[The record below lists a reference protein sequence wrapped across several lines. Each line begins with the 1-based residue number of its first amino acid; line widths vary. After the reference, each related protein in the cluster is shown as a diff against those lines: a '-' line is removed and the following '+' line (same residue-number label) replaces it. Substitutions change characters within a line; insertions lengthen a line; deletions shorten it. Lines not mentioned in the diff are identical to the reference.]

1 MSRRVPGVLALLLLL
16 PLAACAGE
24 EEPAS
29 SSEETSE
36 ASPSESAE
44 PSDEP
49 SEDAGE
55 DEGEDA
61 EGGDDEDADSGG
73 GGNQGDGY
81 SFDGPQGWAD
91 ATERFAAMTP
101 GVDLGLMDTE
111 GQDPRFADNVNVL
124 VGAPYPA
131 FSPEEAEQTFL
142 EELSGFARQA
152 KVLPR
157 VEIDDRGAVHLAG
170 RTPVGRIKVY
180 TEQYAAYVD
189 ETWYI
194 VTFSHGPDSTAA
206 EREED
211 MSTVLDSWTWGAGD
225 DA

>member
-1 MSRRVPGVLALLLLL
+1 MTRRAPGVIALLLLL
-16 PLAACAGE
+16 PLTACGDE

-36 ASPSESAE
+36 ASPSESEE
-44 PSDEP
+44 PSDAP
-49 SEDAGE
+49 SDDQSED
-55 DEGEDA
+55 D
-61 EGGDDEDADSGG
+61 GDDAGDGAGDGE
-73 GGNQGDGY
+73 NQGDGY

-111 GQDPRFADNVNVL
+111 SKDPRFSDNVNVL

-142 EELSGFARQA
+142 KELRGFAKQA

-157 VEIDDRGAVHLAG
+157 VEIDDRGAVHLSG
-170 RTPVGRIKVY
+170 RTPVGKIEVF

-194 VTFSHGPDSTAA
+194 VTFSHGPDSTASD
-206 EREED
+206 REED
-211 MSTVLDSWTWGAGD
+211 MSTVLDSWEWGEGD

>member
-1 MSRRVPGVLALLLLL
+1 MLL
-16 PLAACAGE
+16 PLAACGDE

-36 ASPSESAE
+36 AAPSESEE

-49 SEDAGE
+49 SDDEEDGDDGAGE
-55 DEGEDA
+55 
-61 EGGDDEDADSGG
+61 GD
-73 GGNQGDGY
+73 NQGDGY
-81 SFDGPQGWAD
+81 SFDGPQGWED

-101 GVDLGLMDTE
+101 GVDLGLLDTE
-111 GQDPRFADNVNVL
+111 GEDARFADNVNVL

-142 EELSGFARQA
+142 KELRGFAKQA
-152 KVLPR
+152 EVLPR

-170 RTPVGRIKVY
+170 RTPVGKIEVF

-194 VTFSHGPDSTAA
+194 VTFSHGPDATTAD
-206 EREED
+206 REED
-211 MSTVLDSWTWGAGD
+211 MSTVLDSWEWGEGGA
-225 DA
+225 A

>member
-1 MSRRVPGVLALLLLL
+1 MTRRVPGVIALLLLM

-36 ASPSESAE
+36 ASPSESDE

-49 SEDAGE
+49 SED
-55 DEGEDA
+55 
-61 EGGDDEDADSGG
+61 EDADEDPGSGG
-73 GGNQGDGY
+73 GENQGDGY
-81 SFDGPQGWAD
+81 SFDGPPGWAD
-91 ATERFAAMTP
+91 ATERFTAMTP
-101 GVDLGLMDTE
+101 GVDLGLMDAE

-170 RTPVGRIKVY
+170 RTPVGKIKVY

-206 EREED
+206 ERDED
-211 MSTVLDSWTWGAGD
+211 MSTVLDSWEWGAGD

>member
-1 MSRRVPGVLALLLLL
+1 MTRRVPGVIALLLLL
-16 PLAACAGE
+16 PLAACAD
-24 EEPAS
+24 EEPTS
-29 SSEETSE
+29 SSDDTSE
-36 ASPSESAE
+36 TAPSESEE

-49 SEDAGE
+49 DEEPSEEPADEPEASDAT
-55 DEGEDA
+55 A
-61 EGGDDEDADSGG
+61 E
-73 GGNQGDGY
+73 GDGY
-81 SFDGPQGWAD
+81 TFAGPEGWED
-91 ATERFAAMTP
+91 ATERFEAMAP
-101 GVDLGLMDTE
+101 DVDLGLLDSESTNAV
-111 GQDPRFADNVNVL
+111 FADNVNVI

-142 EELSGFARQA
+142 EELRGFAKQA

-170 RTPVGRIKVY
+170 RTPVGKIEVF

-194 VTFSHGPDSTAA
+194 VTFSHGPDRTEAD
-206 EREED
+206 REED
-211 MSTVLDSWTWGAGD
+211 MSTVLDSWTWDDGD